1 MANRFGEVFGRCI
14 KTCWRG
20 IVQAAGKRHPALSD
34 SRPSGGAGTIWERSA
49 MADRTDPR
57 ITRTARAFE
66 QAVVEL
72 ASHPPVSQITLAE
85 LADRGR
91 VTPATFYNR
100 HSSPRELLL

>member
-1 MANRFGEVFGRCI
+1 MANPFAELFDTCI

-49 MADRTDPR
+49 MAARTDPR

-66 QAVVEL
+66 QAVVDV
-72 ASHPPVSQITLAE
+72 AANRPVSQIPAAE
-85 LADRGR
+85 LPDRARGPR
-91 VTPATFYNR
+91 PRCFN
-100 HSSPRELLL
+100 SST